1 MSNSSQQSAQ
11 SALDIPRDAI
21 PDRAKRDLDGWW
33 LSLFPAGRQCLTIR
47 DASDRPIQIAYGQ
60 MPGGSG
66 ARTPI
71 VLAHG
76 IGAWSYHWRHMIPG
90 LADRHPVTSFDAKG
104 CGCSDKPG
112 DRGLPGHQ
120 VAELIAILEGLFQ
133 EPVILVGESL
143 GALTALGVAQQ
154 RPDLV
159 RDLVV
164 INVPA
169 FPEVLPNWGM
179 RWIAG
184 LPLGWVEAFD
194 RGRWIRWVAPVLRW
208 AIAQAAR
215 SVVADSSQLRA
226 FSEANRMAL
235 YPYFELPGAIT
246 HYADDLQ
253 IGLRELAA
261 LGQANPDCDPA
272 EPRCFL
278 GQIQA
283 ALPRTQTRTLV
294 IWGDRDSW
302 FPLAQGQRLAAALP
316 NAQMVVIPNCGHH
329 ASGECP
335 RAVNRAILD
344 FLEAGES

>member
-1 MSNSSQQSAQ
+1 MSNSSQQS
-11 SALDIPRDAI
+11 LDVTRDAI

-33 LSLFPAGRQCLTIR
+33 SSLFPAGRQCLTIR

-60 MPGGSG
+60 LAGPVPN
-66 ARTPI
+66 RPPI

-104 CGCSDKPG
+104 SGCSDKPG

-120 VAELIAILEGLFQ
+120 VTELIAILEGLFQ

-159 RDLVV
+159 RTLVV

-184 LPLGWVEAFD
+184 LPLGWVKAFD
-194 RGRWIRWVAPVLRW
+194 RGRLIRAVAPLVRW
-208 AIAQAAR
+208 IIAQSAR
-215 SVVADSSQLRA
+215 SVVADPSQLRA

-235 YPYFELPGAIT
+235 YPYFELPGAIS

-261 LGQANPDCDPA
+261 LDRAAQANPATCDPA

-283 ALPRTQTRTLV
+283 TLPRTETPTLV

-302 FPLAQGQRLAAALP
+302 FPLAQGERLVAALP

-335 RAVNRAILD
+335 RAVNRAILE
-344 FLEAGES
+344 FLEASDA

>member
-33 LSLFPAGRQCLTIR
+33 SSLFPAGRQCLTIR

-76 IGAWSYHWRHMIPG
+76 IGAWSYHWRH
-90 LADRHPVTSFDAKG
+90 AKG

-169 FPEVLPNWGM
+169 FPEMLPNWGM

-194 RGRWIRWVAPVLRW
+194 RGRWIRWVAPALRW

-215 SVVADSSQLRA
+215 SVVADSSQLHA

-261 LGQANPDCDPA
+261 LDQASRDDCDPA

-283 ALPRTQTRTLV
+283 ALPRTETRTLV

-344 FLEAGES
+344 FLDAGDV

>member
-1 MSNSSQQSAQ
+1 MSNSSQQSSDAT
-11 SALDIPRDAI
+11 RDAI
-21 PDRAKRDLDGWW
+21 PDRARRDLDGWW
-33 LSLFPAGRQCLTIR
+33 SSLFPAGRQSLTIR
-47 DASDRPIQIAYGQ
+47 DASDRPVQIAYGQ
-60 MPGGSG
+60 VPGPGPN
-66 ARTPI
+66 RTPI

-194 RGRWIRWVAPVLRW
+194 RGRWIRAVAPVIRW

-215 SVVADSSQLRA
+215 SVVANPGQLRA

-261 LGQANPDCDPA
+261 QANQDCDPA

-278 GQIQA
+278 GQIQD
-283 ALPRTQTRTLV
+283 ALPETKTRTLV

-316 NAQMVVIPNCGHH
+316 NAQLVVIPNCGHH

-344 FLEAGES
+344 FLEEEGRGA